1 MQETIAA
8 ISTAYGE
15 AGVGIVRI
23 SGSKAAEIA
32 DRVLRCRP
40 GQPTNEPKSNK
51 RESSRQQSGE
61 LQPYQLQPGMPD
73 QPGIRQWPSH
83 SLHLAEVWDPQKP
96 EKIDEVLVAVMWAPR
111 SYTGEDVV
119 ELQGHGGRFVIQEV
133 LQAVLK
139 AGARL
144 AEPGEFTKR
153 AFLNGR
159 LDLVQAEAVIDLIK
173 ARSEESRRLAL
184 RQLEGRLSSEIK
196 DLQEKLVGIIAGMEA
211 VMDFPEEGI
220 PSSDN
225 ESAELKKVLKE
236 VERILEGAKAG
247 RAIREGIKVVI
258 IGKPNVGK
266 SSLWNTLIGEDRA
279 IVTDIPGTTRDSLEE
294 EVVVRGIPLR
304 LIDTAGIRETMDR
317 VEQIGVEKTR
327 EMLRR
332 GQLVVVIF
340 DAGEGIGAE
349 DKKVVELVSGL
360 STLIVINKT
369 DLAQQKI
376 TAADI
381 AEFLP
386 GETVIWTSMKEKRGI
401 DELKEA
407 ILNKVLGSIEA
418 AGEEWLVSSIR
429 QEEAI
434 RGCLNAGETALQALD
449 ANLPAE
455 CVLIDLYEALDYLGQ
470 ITGESVSEQVLDR
483 IFAEFCIG
491 K

>member
-1 MQETIAA
+1 MKETIAA
-8 ISTAYGE
+8 ISTAFGE

-32 DRVLRCRP
+32 DRVLRYRQ
-40 GQPTNEPKSNK
+40 GQPVNELEFSK
-51 RESSRQQSGE
+51 RESNRQQPE
-61 LQPYQLQPGMPD
+61 EQRPGMPD
-73 QPGIRQWPSH
+73 RPGIRQWPSH
-83 SLHLAEVWDPQKP
+83 SLHLAEVWDPQKT

-159 LDLVQAEAVIDLIK
+159 MDLVQAEAVIDLIK

-220 PSSDN
+220 ISDDN

-294 EVVVRGIPLR
+294 EVVVRGIP
-304 LIDTAGIRETMDR
+304 
-317 VEQIGVEKTR
+317 
-327 EMLRR
+327 
-332 GQLVVVIF
+332 
-340 DAGEGIGAE
+340 
-349 DKKVVELVSGL
+349 
-360 STLIVINKT
+360 
-369 DLAQQKI
+369 
-376 TAADI
+376 
-381 AEFLP
+381 
-386 GETVIWTSMKEKRGI
+386 
-401 DELKEA
+401 
-407 ILNKVLGSIEA
+407 
-418 AGEEWLVSSIR
+418 
-429 QEEAI
+429 
-434 RGCLNAGETALQALD
+434 
-449 ANLPAE
+449 
-455 CVLIDLYEALDYLGQ
+455 
-470 ITGESVSEQVLDR
+470 
-483 IFAEFCIG
+483 
-491 K
+491 

>member
-1 MQETIAA
+1 VKETIAA
-8 ISTAYGE
+8 ISTAFGE

-32 DRVLRCRP
+32 DRVLRYRQ
-40 GQPTNEPKSNK
+40 GQPVNELEFSK
-51 RESSRQQSGE
+51 RESNRQQPE
-61 LQPYQLQPGMPD
+61 EQRPGMPD
-73 QPGIRQWPSH
+73 RPGIRQWPSH
-83 SLHLAEVWDPQKP
+83 SLHLAEVWDPQKT

-159 LDLVQAEAVIDLIK
+159 MDLVQAEAVIDLIK

-220 PSSDN
+220 ISDDN

-327 EMLRR
+327 EMLKR

-349 DKKVVELVSGL
+349 DKKVVELISGL

-369 DLAQQKI
+369 DLAQQRI
-376 TAADI
+376 SAAEI
-381 AEFLP
+381 AEILP

-407 ILNKVLGSIEA
+407 ILTKVLGSIEA

-434 RGCLNAGETALQALD
+434 RGCLYAGQTALGALE
-449 ANLPAE
+449 AGLPAE